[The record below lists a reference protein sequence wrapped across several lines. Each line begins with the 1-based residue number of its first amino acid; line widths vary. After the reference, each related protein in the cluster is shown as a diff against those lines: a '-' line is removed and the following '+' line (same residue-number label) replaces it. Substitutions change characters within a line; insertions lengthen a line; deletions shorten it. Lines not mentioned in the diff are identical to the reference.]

1 MKKTQFTN
9 KDGECVEYEVP
20 DEVADHIDI
29 LWVIIEGYNILN
41 LREVLMSDF
50 RIWKLK
56 MRLKWDGFMW
66 TLYRKFSRSYKRLRK
81 LQDDLI
87 KGE

>member
-1 MKKTQFTN
+1 MKKTWFTN
-9 KDGECVEYEVP
+9 KDGKRVEYEVP
-20 DEVADHIDI
+20 EEVADHIDI
-29 LWVIIEGYNILN
+29 LWTLIYEYVGIKP
-41 LREVLMSDF
+41 RERLISGF

-56 MRLKWDGFMW
+56 MRIKWDGFMW